1 MLGRP
6 WHVLHVLSNHEMKV
20 AQHLQVRSIEYYLPL
35 YKEKVKWTDRTVVAE
50 RPLFSGYV
58 FARFDF
64 QSRIPVISTPGVIR
78 LLGNQKRDLVE
89 EEELEKIR
97 EGLAKGLP
105 MRPHPAI
112 AVGTKVLIRAG
123 VSAGVEG
130 VVSELR
136 KQCKVVLTLA
146 AVR

>member
-6 WHVLHVLSNHEMKV
+6 WHVLHVLSNHEKKV
-20 AQHLQVRSIEYYLPL
+20 AQHLQVHSIEYYLPL
-35 YKEKVKWTDRTVVAE
+35 CKEKVRWTDRTVVAE

-64 QSRIPVISTPGVIR
+64 QSRIPVISTPGVLR
-78 LLGNQKRDLVE
+78 LLGNQKWDLVE

-112 AVGTKVLIRAG
+112 TVGTKVLIRAD
-123 VSAGVEG
+123 VFAGGEG
-130 VVSELR
+130 W
-136 KQCKVVLTLA
+136 
-146 AVR
+146 